1 MTRYDDA
8 INKMSLLLKE
18 RNVCLYSRK
27 AHEKFYR
34 ELREYLLAVNK
45 CYSYDEARKWLREVV
60 QKQESPS
67 GFIAKWNYVNQL
79 EELINTGTVL
89 QDNLLLTKSNY

>member
-18 RNVCLYSRK
+18 RNVCLHSRK
-27 AHEKFYR
+27 AHEKCYR

-45 CYSYDEARKWLREVV
+45 CYSCDEARKWV
-60 QKQESPS
+60 
-67 GFIAKWNYVNQL
+67 
-79 EELINTGTVL
+79 
-89 QDNLLLTKSNY
+89 

>member
-8 INKMSLLLKE
+8 ITKMSLLLKE

-27 AHEKFYR
+27 AHEKCYQ
-34 ELREYLLAVNK
+34 ELRKYLFAVNK
-45 CYSYDEARKWLREVV
+45 CYSYDEARKWPRDVV
-60 QKQESPS
+60 QEQESSS

-79 EELINTGTVL
+79 KN
-89 QDNLLLTKSNY
+89 

>member
-18 RNVCLYSRK
+18 RKVCLHSRK
-27 AHEKFYR
+27 AHEKCYR

-45 CYSYDEARKWLREVV
+45 CYSYDEARKWLSTIP
-60 QKQESPS
+60 QK
-67 GFIAKWNYVNQL
+67 AR
-79 EELINTGTVL
+79 
-89 QDNLLLTKSNY
+89 